1 MSATESTSPWRLLL
15 IGAGDVARELAEL
28 APRLG
33 FAVSLCEPRA
43 ERRVA
48 WPAPAEPWLDHDPIE
63 ALRQFVPDIYSAV
76 VALAHV
82 PAIDDA
88 ALIGALPSPAFYVGA
103 IGSRAN
109 AEARLARLSD
119 AGISETDCLRLK
131 APIGL
136 PIGSRSPAEI
146 AIAILAELIDE
157 RRRQHAATTGPLCV
171 AAVS

>member
-1 MSATESTSPWRLLL
+1 MSATASPWRLLL

-33 FAVSLCEPRA
+33 FAVSVCEPRA
-43 ERRVA
+43 ERRAA
-48 WPAPAEPWLDHDPIE
+48 WPDAAEAWLDHDPST
-63 ALRQFVPDIYSAV
+63 ALSQFAPDAYSAV

-82 PAIDDA
+82 PVIDDA
-88 ALIGALPSPAFYVGA
+88 ALIAALPSPAFYVGA

-109 AEARLARLSD
+109 AEARLARLAE
-119 AGISETDCLRLK
+119 AGINEADRLRLK

-136 PIGSRSPAEI
+136 SIGSRSPAEI
-146 AIAILAELIDE
+146 AISILAEMIDQ
-157 RRRQHAATTGPLCV
+157 RRQSHASPTGPLCV

>member
-1 MSATESTSPWRLLL
+1 MSTTVSPWRLLL

-33 FAVSLCEPRA
+33 FAVSVCEPRE
-43 ERRVA
+43 ERRSA
-48 WPAPAEPWLDHDPIE
+48 WQDPAEPWLSHDPTE
-63 ALRQFVPDIYSAV
+63 ALHQFAPDNYSAV
-76 VALAHV
+76 IALAHV

-88 ALIGALPSPAFYVGA
+88 ALIAALPSPAFYVGA

-109 AEARLARLSD
+109 AEARLGRLAE
-119 AGISETDCLRLK
+119 AGIAESDRLRLK

-136 PIGSRSPAEI
+136 SIGSRSPAEI
-146 AIAILAELIDE
+146 AISILAELIDQ
-157 RRRQHAATTGPLCV
+157 RRQSHVAPTGPQCV

>member
-1 MSATESTSPWRLLL
+1 MSATDTSPAWRLLL

-33 FAVSLCEPRA
+33 FVVSVCEPRA
-43 ERRVA
+43 ERRAA
-48 WPAPAEPWLDHDPIE
+48 WPVPAEPWLDHDPTE
-63 ALRQFVPDIYSAV
+63 ALRQFAPDIYSAV

-88 ALIGALPSPAFYVGA
+88 ALIAALPSPAFYVGA

-109 AEARLARLSD
+109 AGARLARLSD
-119 AGISETDCLRLK
+119 AGIIEADCLRLK

-157 RRRQHAATTGPLCV
+157 RRHHAATTGPQCV